1 MIEPYCLSL
10 DKIELYL
17 WSLSE
22 TDRVSSKYY
31 WWIEKKSVENI
42 DKKLIQTTNKDK

>member
-10 DKIELYL
+10 DKIEPYL

-22 TDRVSSKYY
+22 TDRKNSIYF
-31 WWIEKKSVENI
+31 WWIGKKSVENI
-42 DKKLIQTTNKDK
+42 DKKLIQTSCKDK